1 MMHGWP
7 AWSPLLL
14 CLGWWMSSSVARSVT
29 QIGFTIAGNVI
40 GGPIGGAIGS
50 ALGAAIAYELFPPD
64 PVKGPRLADLKAQ
77 VSSYGGSIPRAWG
90 TVRMAGNV
98 IWASDLIETEKT
110 EEVGGKGGGPEVTT
124 YSYSINCAVG
134 ICVGPIAGIRKIWAD
149 TELVYD
155 VSDQADIEAQQA
167 SGEFKQYFQL
177 YTGSDTQLPDAT
189 METALGVG
197 NVPGYRGLAYVVF
210 TGLPLEPYGNRLPNL
225 EFEVMVTA
233 TAAAPARSIAVSVP
247 AYSGQGILFP
257 AQGVVRL
264 GSGADNLVRT
274 FSLNGT
280 AIGMEG
286 RSDAETQWPTLA
298 TGGSDY
304 AVYGLIDGAQL
315 VAQAPNAG
323 LLGFVRVLTAAGV
336 ALDCADFFTGRFVRS
351 VVPCVDGR
359 AFLVALHTASSG
371 NASSWVLLEFQG
383 SAITQLRAGTF
394 VGGWFDVRHTGNT
407 AQASTY
413 GAAVMESDRVHFW
426 TAYPPTSSV
435 VRGRI
440 ESNDTVVG
448 VATLSSSVGGF
459 INPSMHADNGYC
471 WVILGTTLNVFHGG
485 GALASSA
492 PTLSTVVQG
501 VCTAAGYA
509 GADLNTAALTDT
521 VDGYALSQ
529 SSTARGALE
538 QLRASFFFDVVESDG
553 AVKFVKRGGA
563 AVATI
568 AADELGVIDQPGPL
582 TVQRAQETE
591 LPSRINVAYLAADAD
606 YQVGTQSA
614 RRETTGSRSV
624 QDVQLAVA
632 MTDLRAAQ
640 IADVLLT
647 DAWLARESR
656 SAVAPVKYAYIEPAD
671 VVQIVDTDGTVFT
684 CRVTETKLAGQRVD
698 LTLVDDRAA
707 MYTSQAVAGVTPGGQ
722 VLALDGPTGL
732 HALDL
737 PPLRDADND
746 AGLYYAGWGYTAGWR
761 GAQVFIRN
769 DSRYEASAA
778 LLNAARVGVCLTTLG
793 DYAGGNTFD
802 ERNVL
807 QVQVNGTLSTVTRTE
822 ALAGLNAAVVGNE
835 VIVFRT
841 ASLVSAGVYNLSG
854 LLRGRLGTERFIAT
868 HSAAERFVLLT
879 STTIERGPVNYTRRG
894 EVLALKPVTFG
905 AALSDAPQQSLT
917 FECASLR
924 PLSPVHFACIPARTG
939 DIVFKWVRRARLA
952 TAWSNGVDVPVDESS
967 EQYVV
972 EVSSAGTVRR
982 TATVTSLTW
991 TYTAAQRTADATNAP
1006 LSLTVAVHQ
1015 LSALVGR
1022 GYPAQGTFSVPWTI
1036 SLFQS
1041 AVLADAPLVYYPLG
1055 TSTSSEP
1062 NQGTASG
1069 LVSTV
1074 SGTGTTINSAGGP
1087 ADIPFVSVN
1096 GAVTGAATP
1105 GVLLGLTTAYT
1116 TLTLEFG
1123 VRFPTAG
1130 ARSGYVVSKNSYFA
1144 TAQTDFPVAVWW
1156 DHSART
1162 LKLEV
1167 DSGNDFAF
1175 DQTITSSAIT
1185 ADAWH
1190 LVHVYVRPAGGGAL
1204 IELYVDNVQV
1214 ASATATTT
1222 IATNT
1227 RPWRIGGPS
1236 FENGG
1241 GAGGVGVPRADFAH
1255 VAIYNAALASTR
1267 RTDHWNQFFA

>member
-1 MMHGWP
+1 
-7 AWSPLLL
+7 
-14 CLGWWMSSSVARSVT
+14 MSSSVARSVT
-29 QIGFTIAGNVI
+29 QIGFTIVGSYF
-40 GGPIGGAIGS
+40 GGPVGGAIGS
-50 ALGAAIAYELFPPD
+50 AIGAAIAYELFPPD

-110 EEVGGKGGGPEVTT
+110 EEVGGKGGGPDVAT

-134 ICVGPIAGIRKIWAD
+134 ICVGPVAGIRKIWAD

-155 VSDQADIEAQQA
+155 VSDLTDTEAQQA
-167 SGEFKQYFQL
+167 SDEFREYFAL
-177 YTGSDTQLPDAT
+177 YPGTDTQLPDAT
-189 METALGVG
+189 MEAALGAG
-197 NVPGYRGLAYVVF
+197 NVPAYRGLAYIVF
-210 TGLPLEPYGNRLPNL
+210 TGLPLERYGNRLPNL
-225 EFEVMVTA
+225 EFEVITA
-233 TAAAPARSIAVSVP
+233 GTVSTTAAVSTTTISPAFSSQTP
-247 AYSGQGILFP
+247 ILFP
-257 AQGVVRL
+257 
-264 GSGADNLVRT
+264 S
-274 FSLNGT
+274 NGT
-280 AIGMEG
+280 VRIGN
-286 RSDAETQWPTLA
+286 
-298 TGGSDY
+298 GSD
-304 AVYGLIDGAQL
+304 
-315 VAQAPNAG
+315 N
-323 LLGFVRVLTAAGV
+323 FVRVHSVGGALLQRDVRNTEEQTWANVDFAPPGRGGFGLIEGARLNGQIIPPPSNFGDCNVVYSDGRTINCMPLLQRAYLKGV
-336 ALDCADFFTGRFVRS
+336 APCADQ
-351 VVPCVDGR
+351 R
-359 AFLVALHTASSG
+359 AFICFTSSAYAG
-371 NASSWVLLEFQG
+371 YSTHWDLLEWNGSDVSVIRSGTISTTLDLGFG
-383 SAITQLRAGTF
+383 SALSYFRGDSSYMAGC
-394 VGGWFDVRHTGNT
+394 
-407 AQASTY
+407 
-413 GAAVMESDRVHFW
+413 MESDRRHIW
-426 TAYPPTSSV
+426 WARDGANMPTLL
-435 VRGRI
+435 RI
-440 ESNDTVVG
+440 ESDNTISVQYAG
-448 VATLSSSVGGF
+448 VTGNSGGAVAIIADSGYCYTADSSSLLVVRRGG
-459 INPSMHADNGYC
+459 IPIASA
-471 WVILGTTLNVFHGG
+471 VSLG
-485 GALASSA
+485 
-492 PTLSTVVQG
+492 TVVQG
-501 VCTAAGYA
+501 LCTAAGYA
-509 GADLNTAALTDT
+509 PADLNTAALTDT
-521 VDGYALSQ
+521 VVGYALSQ
-529 SSTARGALE
+529 SATARGALE

-553 AVKFVKRGGA
+553 TVKFVKRGGA

-568 AADELGVIDQPGPL
+568 TVDELGVIDQPGPL
-582 TVQRAQETE
+582 TVRRAQETE

-656 SAVAPVKYAYIEPAD
+656 SAVAPAKYAYIEPTD

-722 VLALDGPTGL
+722 VLALEGPTGL

-737 PPLRDADND
+737 PPLRDGDND

-778 LLNAARVGVCLTTLG
+778 VLNAARVGVCLTTLG

-854 LLRGRLGTERFIAT
+854 LLRGRLGTERFIGT
-868 HSAAERFVLLT
+868 HVAAERFVLLT
-879 STTIERGPVNYTRRG
+879 ASTIERGPVNYTRRG

-982 TATVTSLTW
+982 TATVTSPTW
-991 TYTAAQRTADATNAP
+991 TYTAAQRMADATNAP

-1130 ARSGYVVSKNSYFA
+1130 ARSGYVISKNSYFA

-1222 IATNT
+1222 IVTNT

-1255 VAIYNAALASTR
+1255 VAIYNAALGASR